1 MCSRGTSK
9 NEKKKIIKHTD
20 TVQEI
25 QGVIG
30 SERTFKIF
38 PEERTS
44 RMKITLSKKLE
55 HNNLE
60 SEDSLNIAEGVR
72 NG

>member
-1 MCSRGTSK
+1 M
-9 NEKKKIIKHTD
+9 
-20 TVQEI
+20 
-25 QGVIG
+25 IG
-30 SERTFKIF
+30 SERTFKSF

-55 HNNLE
+55 YNNLE
-60 SEDSLNIAEGVR
+60 SEDSLNIAEEVR